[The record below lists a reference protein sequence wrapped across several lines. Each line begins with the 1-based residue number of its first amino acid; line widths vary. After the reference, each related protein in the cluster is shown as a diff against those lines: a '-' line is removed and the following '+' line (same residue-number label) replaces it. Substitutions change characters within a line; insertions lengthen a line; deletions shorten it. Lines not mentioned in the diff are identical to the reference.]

1 MESFDPLA
9 SERNQKLLKI
19 LVERYIK
26 DGCPVGSKTIAEEVQ
41 QGVSSATIRNV
52 MADLEEAGFLRSPHT
67 SSGRIPTTKG
77 YRFFV
82 DELLSLERESNQEAK
97 AAFSSFRP
105 ALQEC
110 IETKELLGATSNLLS
125 GITKFASI
133 IMLPRREA
141 ASLKQ
146 IEFLPLTENRILV
159 ILVFGHY
166 EVQNRIIYTKRHYQ
180 SHELQQAANYI
191 NQHFAGMDLA
201 EIRRKLVV
209 AMREDQQNLADLLDL
224 MVSTSEQALA
234 NTNVEQDNCVTAG
247 EQHLLDLA
255 ETADINKLKDLFDTF
270 TQKSTII
277 QLLDQ
282 CIEADGIK
290 IYIGEESG
298 YSTFDDCSLVT
309 ATYSLHDQ
317 VIGVLGVIGPTRMQ
331 YDRVISAVSMTSKLL
346 GSVLEAREV

>member
-1 MESFDPLA
+1 
-9 SERNQKLLKI
+9 
-19 LVERYIK
+19 
-26 DGCPVGSKTIAEEVQ
+26 
-41 QGVSSATIRNV
+41 
-52 MADLEEAGFLRSPHT
+52 
-67 SSGRIPTTKG
+67 
-77 YRFFV
+77 
-82 DELLSLERESNQEAK
+82 
-97 AAFSSFRP
+97 
-105 ALQEC
+105 
-110 IETKELLGATSNLLS
+110 
-125 GITKFASI
+125 
-133 IMLPRREA
+133 
-141 ASLKQ
+141 
-146 IEFLPLTENRILV
+146 
-159 ILVFGHY
+159 
-166 EVQNRIIYTKRHYQ
+166 
-180 SHELQQAANYI
+180 
-191 NQHFAGMDLA
+191 
-201 EIRRKLVV
+201 
-209 AMREDQQNLADLLDL
+209 
-224 MVSTSEQALA
+224 
-234 NTNVEQDNCVTAG
+234 VTAG